1 MSLQLAGILT
11 AIALAAIVLLIVTN
25 PRGPGCP

>member
-11 AIALAAIVLLIVTN
+11 AIALAAIVLLIVTD
-25 PRGPGCP
+25 PRGPGRP

>member
-1 MSLQLAGILT
+1 MSLELAGILT

-25 PRGPGCP
+25 PRGPGLP